1 MGIEEIF
8 LRAGRNMRGEY
19 EEQER
24 ITREE
29 NGRDIVYVFF
39 FFTANLDFIFNAS
52 TSIFLE
58 EGTWDSVGGI
68 MSKVTMYVSKV
79 VIKNIST
86 ENY

>member
-39 FFTANLDFIFNAS
+39 FLQQI
-52 TSIFLE
+52 
-58 EGTWDSVGGI
+58 
-68 MSKVTMYVSKV
+68 
-79 VIKNIST
+79 
-86 ENY
+86 